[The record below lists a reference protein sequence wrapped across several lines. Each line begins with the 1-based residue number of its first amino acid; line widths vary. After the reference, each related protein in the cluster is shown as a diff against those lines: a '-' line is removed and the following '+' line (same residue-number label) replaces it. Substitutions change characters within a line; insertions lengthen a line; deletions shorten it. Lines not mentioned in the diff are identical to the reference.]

1 MNVSIDREDGRYE
14 AGGVLRATW
23 RVRRVP
29 VERIEG
35 VEVSVMWYT
44 EGKGDEDL
52 HVHYFERFS
61 GDQLRNAEVRRG
73 EESPGEQQHAFG
85 EQQHAFGQRQHAFG
99 QRQRI
104 ECRLPP
110 TPLSYHGR
118 LVRIRWC
125 IRLRLFMDD
134 GRSIVAEQPFHLVA
148 YDATARPRFWVG
160 DMPAE
165 PTREIPADAGEIP
178 ADAEEIPA
186 DAEEIPA
193 DAEAVHPPRLPSDDL
208 PSALQP

>member
-52 HVHYFERFS
+52 HVHHFARFS
-61 GDQLRNAEVRRG
+61 GEQLRATEHGTEPER
-73 EESPGEQQHAFG
+73 FG
-85 EQQHAFGQRQHAFG
+85 EQQRGFGEQQRGFG
-99 QRQRI
+99 EQQRI

-118 LVRIRWC
+118 LIRIRWC
-125 IRLRLFMDD
+125 IRLRLFLDD
-134 GRSIVAEQPFHLVA
+134 GRSVVAEQPFHVVS

-160 DMPAE
+160 DTPVD
-165 PTREIPADAGEIP
+165 PTRDTDRQIPADA
-178 ADAEEIPA
+178 A
-186 DAEEIPA
+186 
-193 DAEAVHPPRLPSDDL
+193 AVHPPRFPSDDL
-208 PSALQP
+208 PPALQS